1 MAELSEKKLEEMVV
15 GKPQKNN
22 ATFFEHARLD
32 VTASKQAGRRM
43 YKNTVYIQ
51 ETSPGVRD
59 SVSRVATAEDKRRF
73 PEEWDF
79 FERNRQGSNR
89 SPKVDI
95 IPALKLEHMQELID
109 MGLPTVK
116 ILAETEMVPAHL
128 EYARKA
134 AITLHQVL
142 QEQYNAQE
150 ESSNEES
157 STEEGASP
165 DRREHSNPVGQ
176 RVVSRS
182 EDRRGKVGEGSEA
195 GGREHHRQGQVTD
208 NWSVTFQI

>member
-32 VTASKQAGRRM
+32 VAASKRAGHRV
-43 YKNTVYIQ
+43 YQNTVYIQ

-59 SVSRVATAEDKRRF
+59 SVSRVAKDEDKRRF

-95 IPALKLEHMQELID
+95 IPVLKLEHMQELID

-116 ILAETEMVPAHL
+116 MLAETEMVPAHL
-128 EYARKA
+128 EYAREA

-150 ESSNEES
+150 ESNEES
-157 STEEGASP
+157 RTEDGAST

-176 RVVSRS
+176 RIVSRS
-182 EDRRGKVGEGSEA
+182 EDRRGKVGEGSKTS
-195 GGREHHRQGQVTD
+195 GREHHRQGQVTD
-208 NWSVTFQI
+208 NWSVTFRL